1 MTKSAKGKRP
11 VYFNEPELD
20 KMLAIIMALAGE
32 VSVLHERLDTLERLI
47 QVKGILSSDEI
58 ENYQV
63 NEQVAQE
70 REQWR
75 TEYIT
80 RLLRILN
87 QEVDSLTSE

>member
-11 VYFNEPELD
+11 TYFEDPELD

-32 VSVLHERLDTLERLI
+32 VSVLRERLDTLERLI
-47 QVKGILSSDEI
+47 QAKGILSPEEI

-63 NEQVAQE
+63 NEQVGKE

-87 QEVDSLTSE
+87 QEVDNLTSE

>member
-11 VYFNEPELD
+11 IYFEDPELD

-32 VSVLHERLDTLERLI
+32 VSVLRERPDTLERLI
-47 QVKGILSSDEI
+47 QVKGILSLEEI

-63 NEQVAQE
+63 NEQVGKE

-75 TEYIT
+75 TEYIA

-87 QEVDSLTSE
+87 QEIDSLTSE